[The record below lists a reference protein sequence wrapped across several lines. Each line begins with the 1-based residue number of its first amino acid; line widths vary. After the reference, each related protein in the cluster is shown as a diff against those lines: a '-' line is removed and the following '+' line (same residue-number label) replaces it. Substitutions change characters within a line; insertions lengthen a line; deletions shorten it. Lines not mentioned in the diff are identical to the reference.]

1 MTHHKQQPGY
11 TITFYNPP
19 YNSQQTATVNQQHLQ
34 QAAAS
39 FPSPHYISYAP
50 HISNPSSSTAETSI
64 AANLYHHVHPTM
76 AHPPSTVHLQQV
88 SPQFFHLY
96 ASAPNP
102 QLVIP
107 SFTPISTDVKV
118 AKVIPSSSD
127 TSPSTDANVAKVL
140 STGAKGISSSSSSS
154 TNVKVVNDEKNVS
167 SSSNTPTDVKDA
179 KIVSSSPNTS
189 TNVKDVNVVLTSS
202 NTPSCI
208 NSSTPDKRFQR
219 LERNRLAA
227 RECRE
232 RRKAYILNLENK
244 TSRLED
250 DNLILRQK
258 VQELSTKLELL
269 EYINQ
274 DNVRLENLVNE
285 LKKKITEQAKDGT
298 TNVINDGTIIID
310 DNDNADVGIVK
321 IEPEDR

>member
-76 AHPPSTVHLQQV
+76 AHPPSTVHLQQ
-88 SPQFFHLY
+88 
-96 ASAPNP
+96 
-102 QLVIP
+102 
-107 SFTPISTDVKV
+107 V

-244 TSRLED
+244 T
-250 DNLILRQK
+250 K
-258 VQELSTKLELL
+258 LL